1 MTFHVLC
8 KKEFLDSSE
17 RINGLNERKN
27 GHMKK
32 TEKNE
37 IMNEEIK
44 EEFNYENS
52 KAKDLC
58 NSEIRDSPTKTLNR

>member
-1 MTFHVLC
+1 
-8 KKEFLDSSE
+8 
-17 RINGLNERKN
+17 
-27 GHMKK
+27 MKK

-44 EEFNYENS
+44 EEFNYKNS

>member
-1 MTFHVLC
+1 
-8 KKEFLDSSE
+8 
-17 RINGLNERKN
+17 
-27 GHMKK
+27 MKK

-44 EEFNYENS
+44 EEFNYKNS

-58 NSEIRDSPTKTLNR
+58 NCEIRDSRTKPFNR